1 MCQPSVQPRLAKLAY
16 GPMEG
21 PLLDDPQPLIND
33 TDMIPKKV
41 LEPRSSIP

>member
-1 MCQPSVQPRLAKLAY
+1 MCQPHVQPRLAKLAY
-16 GPMEG
+16 GTMEV
-21 PLLDDPQPLIND
+21 PLLDDLEPLIND